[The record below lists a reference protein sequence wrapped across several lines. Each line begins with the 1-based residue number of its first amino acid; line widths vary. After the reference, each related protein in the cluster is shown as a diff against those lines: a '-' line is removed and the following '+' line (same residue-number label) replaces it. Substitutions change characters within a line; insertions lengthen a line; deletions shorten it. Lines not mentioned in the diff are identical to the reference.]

1 MGVMRIISLIIGV
14 SCILLLTGCG
24 NSSSTNEPYTTNNPK
39 EVYKIVSDVRED
51 MREAHT
57 GMLIF
62 PDRDDYYSDV
72 YAKEEIYGF
81 STSHQIYNVKTYEK
95 DEYESEVA
103 RLKEVANNGEKVYY
117 TEDLFSL
124 PAIVAA
130 YSYQNRYEYALLDVD
145 NLQIIYVCNTF
156 LDDWSF
162 IEESYR
168 PNNYDDAKEL
178 EKFDYSIY

>member
-1 MGVMRIISLIIGV
+1 MGKRIISLIMSIL
-14 SCILLLTGCG
+14 CILLLTACG
-24 NSSSTNEPYTTNNPK
+24 NNSSTNEPYITNNPK
-39 EVYKIVSDVRED
+39 DVYKIVSDVREG

-72 YAKEEIYGF
+72 YAQEEIYGF
-81 STSHQIYNVKTYEK
+81 STSHQIYNIKTYET

-103 RLKEVANNGEKVYY
+103 RLEEIASDGEKVYY
-117 TEDLFSL
+117 TEELFSL

-145 NLQIIYVCNTF
+145 NMQIIYVCNTF

-168 PNNYDDAKEL
+168 PNNYDDPKEL